1 MVGATAGTGGDVT
14 PGIGMPG
21 VGYGALGA
29 RTSTGA
35 LVRAGTGT
43 SGLVAVLT
51 NLTVTNVL
59 ARADHGS
66 TT

>member
-43 SGLVAVLT
+43 EVGW
-51 NLTVTNVL
+51 
-59 ARADHGS
+59 
-66 TT
+66 